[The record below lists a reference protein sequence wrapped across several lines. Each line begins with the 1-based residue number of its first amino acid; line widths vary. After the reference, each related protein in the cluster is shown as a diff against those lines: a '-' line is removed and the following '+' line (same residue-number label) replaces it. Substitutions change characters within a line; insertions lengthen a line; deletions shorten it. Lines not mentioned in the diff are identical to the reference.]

1 MIWFNRSSVRTAL
14 RSYGHGRTQA
24 NDGARAMNRWRGGVV
39 RNETEPFNKEV
50 TELSWYEVRLYER
63 TKLEPRSH

>member
-14 RSYGHGRTQA
+14 RTRTQA